1 MFFEPV
7 EVSLIQENKIVSS
20 DQNILKTKITNLEKK
35 VDLLILIL
43 FVLQPLPIKKQAE
56 KLKWIL
62 FLI

>member
-35 VDLLILIL
+35 VDLFNTDIVRFAAIAN
-43 FVLQPLPIKKQAE
+43 KKTG
-56 KLKWIL
+56 
-62 FLI
+62 